1 MTVKCFSIAYA
12 KGSRRFVAKKIE
24 VAKKYDFLKDVA
36 VSSFYRA
43 VDGNKLSKEGRL
55 SRKRSLFIAPTERP
69 ARNEII
75 RASCEFSRF

>member
-1 MTVKCFSIAYA
+1 MAVKCFSIAYA

-24 VAKKYDFLKDVA
+24 VAKKYDFLKDVV

-55 SRKRSLFIAPTERP
+55 SRNDPCLFQL
-69 ARNEII
+69 RNDQLEMK
-75 RASCEFSRF
+75 